1 MYYVGLSVEQVIAS
15 LEEQGYSYHIFHE
28 YGDYGVELEEV
39 ASISYVIGYEW
50 SEYSDGQIEVEFE
63 DGVCVAHYQEEDW
76 D

>member
-1 MYYVGLSVEQVIAS
+1 MEFIGLSVEQVLAI
-15 LEEQGYSYHIFHE
+15 LQEWECSYHIFHE

-63 DGVCVAHYQEEDW
+63 DGVCVAHYQGEDW